1 MGTDG
6 GGQSNSL
13 SGAGNGPLVG
23 ADIDLELEQNS
34 FKVSIYIVSFQVFF
48 FIVRLFFTNILVFLG
63 FFLSFDFC
71 RFCMVIR
78 FFHPLNNG
86 Q

>member
-23 ADIDLELEQNS
+23 ADTDLELEQNS
-34 FKVSIYIVSFQVFF
+34 FTVSIYIVSFQVFF
-48 FIVRLFFTNILVFLG
+48 F
-63 FFLSFDFC
+63 
-71 RFCMVIR
+71 VI
-78 FFHPLNNG
+78 
-86 Q
+86 